1 MLLHAEVLVKRW
13 ADLEWGR
20 GGHSHVCY
28 RDSHW
33 HLVIR
38 LGGYAPGE
46 TGVHGSYVRIHSW
59 LLVVV
64 GT

>member
-1 MLLHAEVLVKRW
+1 MLLHVEMLVKRW
-13 ADLEWGR
+13 TDLEGRR
-20 GGHSHVCY
+20 GGHGHVCY

-46 TGVHGSYVRIHSW
+46 TGMHGS
-59 LLVVV
+59 
-64 GT
+64 